1 MLNQLASAAGVLFGL
16 ASALCLSCVFAA
28 VPVRAQQSTLPGPP
42 APGNRD
48 PVAEAR
54 ERQRREAQLRSLEMM
69 GGAKKA
75 DRRGAE
81 AAAEQ
86 MREDFRGI
94 QLLRNRIVRHLLAEQ
109 PLDYK
114 FIAGGA
120 EEINERAGRLKSQL
134 LRETPAGEKGEAEKR
149 AGPGDEAQVKEA
161 LVRMCRR
168 IDSFTENP
176 VFKFPDVV
184 DVEQTARAGRD
195 LDEVIR
201 LSDAVRKAAE
211 RLRKKQKD

>member
-1 MLNQLASAAGVLFGL
+1 MANQRVPVARVLTGL
-16 ASALCLSCVFAA
+16 AAALGLSCAFAA
-28 VPVRAQQSTLPGPP
+28 APARAQQSTLPGPP

-54 ERQRREAQLRSLEMM
+54 ERQQREAQLRSLEMV

-86 MREDFRGI
+86 MRDDFRAI
-94 QLLRNRIVRHLLAEQ
+94 QLLRNKLVRYLLSEK

-114 FIAGGA
+114 HIAA
-120 EEINERAGRLKSQL
+120 ETEEINRRASRLKTHL
-134 LRETPAGEKGEAEKR
+134 MRETPDDGKSGPAKR
-149 AGPGDEAQVKEA
+149 PDTGDDAQVKDA
-161 LVRMCRR
+161 LVRMCKR

-176 VFKFPDVV
+176 VFKFPDVIDV
-184 DVEQTARAGRD
+184 DQTARAGRD
-195 LDEVIR
+195 LDAVIQ
-201 LSDAVRKAAE
+201 LSDEIRKAAE
-211 RLRKKQKD
+211 KLRKRRKE